1 MGRALAKAVRR
12 SDPPTSSC
20 AHDDDRPSAATA
32 LSTISRQL
40 WWWRRRR
47 WWWAVARCP
56 QRLTL
61 AGLVVYAAAM
71 VTLGAGTVYKTA
83 AAQPPWVHKTAAA

>member
-47 WWWAVARCP
+47 WWAVARCP

-71 VTLGAGTVYKTA
+71 VTLGAGAVYKTA